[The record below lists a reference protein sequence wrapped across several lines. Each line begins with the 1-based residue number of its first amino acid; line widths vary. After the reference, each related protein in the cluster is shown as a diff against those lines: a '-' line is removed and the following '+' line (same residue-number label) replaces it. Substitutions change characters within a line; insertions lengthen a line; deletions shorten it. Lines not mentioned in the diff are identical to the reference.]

1 MKQETL
7 TIQERILFQ
16 LRELYLSC
24 GYRPYKVGKFEEYDL
39 YMRNKK
45 FLASEQVLTF
55 SDTNGKLKA
64 LKPDVTLSIVKN
76 AKDDGRT
83 QKLCYTETVYRVP
96 RNAYGFREIMQTGLE
111 CIGRVDEYAAGEVL
125 MLAARSL
132 SAISERYVLDVSDVG
147 VLSGVLAEEPIGDGE
162 CARLL
167 SLVGEKNQHGLA
179 AACAEIGVSELTTRR
194 LSALVSACGPLQETL
209 ELVDAL
215 DLPETSRDSLAGLK
229 RMGEMM
235 AAYGIQNVNLDFSV
249 VNDMDYYNG
258 LVFRGFVEGI
268 PSGIL
273 AGGRYDNLLLRMG
286 KHGEAIGFAVYL
298 DQLERLMGQKSG
310 AETDALVLYD
320 DTTDPLVIVSA
331 SETLRKQGKRF
342 RVQRED
348 EPQMN
353 CREVIRLTKEAEA

>member
-1 MKQETL
+1 MKSDTL
-7 TIQERILFQ
+7 TLQERIVFE
-16 LRELYLSC
+16 LRELYQSC

-76 AKDDGRT
+76 AKDDGRV

-111 CIGRVDEYAAGEVL
+111 CIGRVDDYAAGEVL

-132 SAISERYVLDVSDVG
+132 NRISERYVLDVSDVG

-162 CARLL
+162 CAKLL
-167 SLVGEKNQHGLA
+167 SLAGEKNLHGLA
-179 AACAEIGVSELTTRR
+179 AACAELGVSALTQER
-194 LSALVSACGPLQETL
+194 LTALVSACGPLKQTLSRVET
-209 ELVDAL
+209 L
-215 DLPETSRDSLAGLK
+215 DLPQTSREALAGLR
-229 RMGEMM
+229 RMSDMLE
-235 AAYGIQNVNLDFSV
+235 AYQIANVNLDFSV

-268 PSGIL
+268 PAGIL

-298 DQLERLMGQKSG
+298 DQLEHYLSTKS
-310 AETDALVLYD
+310 AQDVDALVLYD
-320 DTTDPLVIVSA
+320 DSTDPIAIVR
-331 SETLRKQGKRF
+331 ETESLRARGLRY
-342 RVQRED
+342 RVQREE
-348 EPQMN
+348 EPCPA
-353 CREVIRLTKEAEA
+353 CREIIRLNKEANV

>member
-1 MKQETL
+1 MKPETL
-7 TIQERILFQ
+7 TTQERIVFE
-16 LRELYLSC
+16 LRALYLGY

-76 AKDDGRT
+76 AKSDGHT
-83 QKLCYTETVYRVP
+83 QKLYYTETVYRVP

-111 CIGRVDEYAAGEVL
+111 CIGRVDDYATGEVL

-132 SAISERYVLDVSDVG
+132 ETISARYVLDVSDVG
-147 VLSGVLAEEPIGDGE
+147 VLSGVLAEEPIGDSE

-167 SLVGEKNQHGLA
+167 SLVGEKNLHGLTI
-179 AACAEIGVSELTTRR
+179 ACAELGVSGLTARR
-194 LSALVSACGPLQETL
+194 LTDLVLACGPLKTTL
-209 ELVDAL
+209 ARVEAL
-215 DLPETSRDSLAGLK
+215 DLPQTSREALAGLG
-229 RMGEMM
+229 RMSDMLT
-235 AAYGIQNVNLDFSV
+235 AYGILNVNLDFSV

-268 PSGIL
+268 PAGVL

-298 DQLERLMGQKSG
+298 DQLERLAAAKP
-310 AETDALVLYD
+310 AYETDALVLYD
-320 DTTDPLVIVSA
+320 DATDPLAIVRA
-331 SETLRKQGKRF
+331 TEALRARGLSC
-342 RVQRED
+342 RVQREE
-348 EPQMN
+348 EPCPA
-353 CREVIRLTKEAEA
+353 CREIVRLTKEKDA

>member
-1 MKQETL
+1 MKPETL
-7 TIQERILFQ
+7 TTQERIIFE
-16 LRELYLSC
+16 LRELYQSC

-111 CIGRVDEYAAGEVL
+111 CIGRVDDYAAGEVL

-132 SAISERYVLDVSDVG
+132 SKISSRYVLDVSDVG

-162 CARLL
+162 CAKLL
-167 SLVGEKNQHGLA
+167 MLVGEKNLHGLS
-179 AACAEIGVSELTTRR
+179 AACVELGVTDRTAQR
-194 LSALVSACGPLQETL
+194 LHALVVACGPLDETL
-209 ELVDAL
+209 TSVEAL
-215 DLPETSRDSLAGLK
+215 DLPKTSREALAGLR
-229 RMGEMM
+229 RMSDMLK
-235 AAYGIQNVNLDFSV
+235 AYGIANVNLDFSV

-268 PSGIL
+268 PAGIL

-298 DQLERLMGQKSG
+298 DQLERNLATKPALE
-310 AETDALVLYD
+310 AEALVLYD
-320 DTTDPLVIVSA
+320 DATNPLEIVRA
-331 SETLRKQGKRF
+331 TERLRARGMSF

-348 EPQMN
+348 EPCPT
-353 CREVIRLTKEAEA
+353 CREIVRLTKEIDA

>member
-1 MKQETL
+1 MKPETL
-7 TIQERILFQ
+7 STQERIMLE
-16 LRELYLSC
+16 LRELYLGY

-45 FLASEQVLTF
+45 FLASEKVLTF

-111 CIGRVDEYAAGEVL
+111 SIGRVDDYAAGEVL

-132 SAISERYVLDVSDVG
+132 AQISERYVLDVSDVG
-147 VLSGVLAEEPIGDGE
+147 VLSGVLAEEPIGDAD
-162 CARLL
+162 CAKLL
-167 SLVGEKNQHGLA
+167 SLVGEKNLHGLTA
-179 AACAEIGVSELTTRR
+179 TCAELGVSELTAKR
-194 LSALVSACGPLQETL
+194 LSDLVLACGPLQQTL
-209 ELVDAL
+209 DRVESL
-215 DLPETSRDSLAGLK
+215 DLPQTSRDSVAGLR
-229 RMGEMM
+229 RMSDMLD
-235 AAYGIQNVNLDFSV
+235 AYKIKNVNLDFSV

-298 DQLERLMGQKSG
+298 DQLERFMEQP
-310 AETDALVLYD
+310 AFETEALVLYD
-320 DTTDPLVIVSA
+320 EETDPLAIVRA
-331 SETLRKQGKRF
+331 TETLRARGYNC

-348 EPQMN
+348 EPCPT
-353 CREVIRLTKEAEA
+353 CREIVRLTKEANT